1 MEYPKATQK
10 SKLAAK
16 AKSFPPSPGIYKMRD
31 KEGNI
36 IYVGKAKDLKKR
48 ITSYFRKDYQHSTR
62 TRKLLENCVDIE
74 YTQTDSELEALLL
87 ENNFIKEYRPRYN
100 ILMKDDKS
108 YAYIKIDLNEDFPR
122 IRIVRESDRKKSE
135 KDNSKVAPSGRSNA
149 VGRPCSGTASGLGL
163 TSPRLGLLVKY
174 FGPKLAT
181 SKVYETLRTLKKLFP
196 FRHCQLD
203 IEWRGEGEG
212 RTEEIINNAHPAPS
226 TPHPNSVEVKNRVID
241 YPCLDYFIK
250 RCPGP
255 CIGAVSPVMYKKV
268 VQQIID
274 FLNGKSG
281 ELEKSLKDEMMA
293 AVSQKLFE
301 KAARI
306 RNKLFAIQSI
316 TEHQK
321 VTDLERQD
329 TDVIN
334 FVVEMGRVYF
344 NVFMVREGKLV
355 NQENFAFDALE
366 MQHPEELESAEI
378 LESFLIQYYEK
389 AADIP
394 SEVFVPEELESV
406 DSLEKWLTRER
417 GKSVKILNPKKGE
430 KNKLLAL
437 SLKNAESFAKQYRI
451 KWLAQQRG
459 ETALAELAEV
469 LNMKGKSLKR
479 IEGFDISHL
488 GGTDTVAS
496 MVVFENGVPKFEHY
510 RSFKMRTVVGKPD
523 DYASMEEVLM
533 RRFKYLVGKA
543 EDKGRTIRMPIKKD
557 FEVIKKTIADEKLYG
572 GYLNQKDFLAIK
584 EGKNTI
590 GFGRIF
596 ALDNKVFALSDLW
609 VSPKSRGN
617 MLGHMI
623 IKKLVSKFKLKR
635 VYMAT
640 EKELEEYYSIFG
652 FTVLHE
658 PPAVLV
664 DCFKQGCEKCYK
676 KNVVFMVYDALK
688 HKTDVSFSSKPDLVM
703 IDGGKG
709 QLSTALMV
717 LKRLKLEIPVI
728 SLAKRLE
735 EIYVPGAKAPILLE
749 EGDEALKLLQRIR
762 DESHRFAITF
772 QRELHR
778 KGLIG

>member
-1 MEYPKATQK
+1 
-10 SKLAAK
+10 
-16 AKSFPPSPGIYKMRD
+16 MRD

-48 ITSYFRKDYQHSTR
+48 ILSYFRKDYQHSTR
-62 TRKLLENCVDIE
+62 TRKLLENCADIE

-108 YAYIKIDLNEDFPR
+108 YVYIKIDLNEDFPR

-135 KDNSKVAPSGRSNA
+135 KDNK
-149 VGRPCSGTASGLGL
+149 
-163 TSPRLGLLVKY
+163 LVKY

-203 IEWRGEGEG
+203 IAWKGKENDDQSPQLLQSNPDS
-212 RTEEIINNAHPAPS
+212 I
-226 TPHPNSVEVKNRVID
+226 EVKNRVID

-255 CIGAVSPVMYKKV
+255 CIGAVSPAMYKKV
-268 VQQIID
+268 IQQIID

-281 ELEKSLKDEMMA
+281 ELENSLRDEMMA
-293 AVSQKLFE
+293 AASQKLFE

-344 NVFMVREGKLV
+344 NVFMVRGGKLI

-406 DSLEKWLTRER
+406 ETLEKWLTKER
-417 GKSVKILNPKKGE
+417 GESVKILNPKKGE

-437 SLKNAESFAKQYRI
+437 SLKNAESFSKQYRI
-451 KWLAQQRG
+451 KWLAQQKG
-459 ETALAELAEV
+459 ETALVDLAEV

-488 GGTDTVAS
+488 GGTDTVGS
-496 MVVFENGVPKFEHY
+496 MVVFENGVPKSEHY
-510 RSFKMRTVVGKPD
+510 RSFKMRTVTDKPD

-533 RRFKYLVGKA
+533 RRFKYLGNSAKDSELKFKHPSKKELLEMEKIILK
-543 EDKGRTIRMPIKKD
+543 EDLAHDNLNKKD
-557 FEVIKKTIADEKLYG
+557 FWLVKRGEEIV
-572 GYLNQKDFLAIK
+572 
-584 EGKNTI
+584 
-590 GFGRIF
+590 GFGRLNK
-596 ALDNKVFALSDLW
+596 LDEKVTMIASLW
-609 VSPKSRGN
+609 VSPEERGN
-617 MLGHMI
+617 RLGYTIM
-623 IKKLVSKFKLKR
+623 KKLISRSKLKR
-635 VYMAT
+635 FYLHT
-640 EKELEEYYSIFG
+640 EETLEDYYAVFG

-658 PPAVLV
+658 MPDVMKKRLIGVLKIKDSNFDTATKGIV
-664 DCFKQGCEKCYK
+664 S
-676 KNVVFMVYDALK
+676 MVYDVTK
-688 HKTDVSFSSKPDLVM
+688 HKVDPSFSTKPNLVI

-709 QLSTALMV
+709 QLSTASLV
-717 LKRLKLEIPVI
+717 LKRLKLDIPVI

-778 KGLIG
+778 KSMIS